1 MSVLPTFW
9 TACGHQHLSRNAR
22 GWLQPTPDYWRLW
35 LQRPELVLVPE
46 SCPAEKRLH
55 QALRDAPLMPVAQ
68 AQLQALKDNDA
79 RENYALFLRFRDE
92 VERAGSLESAYM
104 AWMRSGR
111 IELPPLFIDL
121 VVQAIV
127 CNLLHDTDDAWTW
140 RAAELLFRRQR
151 ITVQE
156 GRVLAGDSDTLDALQ
171 STGGLGEMGRLLM
184 EAGAPL
190 KAMDVKVL
198 HADNAERYFAQ
209 REGLGRYAFLL
220 DLTHELQNKLPHG
233 LVLSMVNARSGL
245 KALSGVLARWVQ
257 HFLGVTV
264 QIEPVQKVDDPAWRW
279 HVGLDT
285 TASALL
291 NDLYQGHTLDAQRQQ
306 QLISLF
312 TLRFEN
318 PQDMRADVQGK
329 PVYLGLAMDAQ
340 GLLKLK
346 PQNLLLNLPLARVV

>member
-1 MSVLPTFW
+1 MSARPSFW

-35 LQRPELVLVPE
+35 LQRPELALVPE
-46 SCPAEKRLH
+46 SCPAEQRLH
-55 QALRDAPLMPVAQ
+55 QALLDTPLLQVPA
-68 AQLQALKDNDA
+68 AQLQAFKDDDA
-79 RENYALFLRFRDE
+79 RENYQLFLRFRDE
-92 VERAGSLESAYM
+92 VESAGALEPAYM
-104 AWMRSGR
+104 AWMQSGQ
-111 IELPPLFIDL
+111 IQMPPLFIDL

-127 CNLLHDTDDAWTW
+127 CNLLHDTDDAWLW

-151 ITVQE
+151 ITVQN

-171 STGGLGEMGRLLM
+171 ANGGLGEMGRLLM
-184 EAGAPL
+184 EAGASL
-190 KAMDVKVL
+190 KAVDVRVL
-198 HADNAERYFAQ
+198 HADNTAQYFVQ

-233 LVLSMVNARSGL
+233 LVLNMVNARSGL
-245 KALSGVLARWVQ
+245 KALSLVLARWVQ
-257 HFLGVTV
+257 HFLGVAV

-279 HVGLDT
+279 HVGLDA
-285 TASALL
+285 TATALL
-291 NDLYQGHTLDAQRQQ
+291 NDLYHGQALEEPRQQ

-312 TLRFEN
+312 TLRFED
-318 PQDMRADVQGK
+318 PQEMRADVRGK

-346 PQNLLLNLPLARVV
+346 PQNLLLNLPLASS